1 MPRPKSELT
10 TTKAHWRKTYAMAV
24 RRMEIT
30 WSVNMVKE
38 SAHREQKKQKFTEP
52 KILSQ
57 EELLKWWPFRR
68 VDGRSLEKLQ
78 KQEVLKHSEDALI

>member
-1 MPRPKSELT
+1 
-10 TTKAHWRKTYAMAV
+10 MAQA
-24 RRMEIT
+24 
-30 WSVNMVKE
+30 N
-38 SAHREQKKQKFTEP
+38 AHREQKKQKFTEP